1 MSDALPIRVVC
12 VRRIIAQWCHCA
24 FAFKRPI
31 GIAEVEGGAVGN
43 LVHGVPGIKTG
54 TVTVVFDGME
64 APVILPSMAVT
75 SQENV
80 QRNKD

>member
-1 MSDALPIRVVC
+1 MSDPRPIRVVC
-12 VRRIIAQWCHCA
+12 VRRTIAQWCHCA
-24 FAFKRPI
+24 FSFKKPI
-31 GIAEVEGGAVGN
+31 GLAEVEGGAVGN

-54 TVTVVFDGME
+54 TVTVVFDGFS

-80 QRNKD
+80 MRSHD